1 MTLTHMFDAVII
13 FSILKINKEMGK
25 FIYKKSTRACMMHLN
40 LWQRLKLLAVEPRRF
55 VQLVLH
61 NTIGDAIKHNVLYYL
76 LLMVISLSATVFLQ
90 YALQPPKNSPA
101 FFIAFFAVG
110 IPFGIAFAFFLLPLI
125 WRLFFWM
132 TGGKGTYQKLVVMNM
147 YVATYMG
154 LLLLP
159 LSLIQLILS
168 AIAFASQ
175 SFNMAMGIEIGG
187 LIIGIPLMVWYFILY
202 LVGFSEAEKVTK
214 LRAFATMCL
223 MFFAGLILFLIFM
236 LLLMIVGIG
245 FFMAAAGK
253 GLVPPVA

>member
-1 MTLTHMFDAVII
+1 
-13 FSILKINKEMGK
+13 MGK

-40 LWQRLKLLAVEPRRF
+40 LWQRLKLLAQEPRRF
-55 VQLVLH
+55 VQLALH
-61 NTIGDAIKHNVLYYL
+61 STIGGAIKHNVWYYL
-76 LLMVISLSATVFLQ
+76 LLMVISLLATTFLQ
-90 YALQPPKNSPA
+90 YALESPKHPA
-101 FFIAFFAVG
+101 VFFIILFVVG

-202 LVGFSEAEKVTK
+202 LVGFSETEKVTK
-214 LRAFATMCL
+214 LRAFGTMVL

>member
-1 MTLTHMFDAVII
+1 
-13 FSILKINKEMGK
+13 MGK

-110 IPFGIAFAFFLLPLI
+110 IPFGIAFAFFLVPLI

-147 YVATYMG
+147 YIVTYMG

-159 LSLIQLILS
+159 LSLIQLIVS
-168 AIAFASQ
+168 AVAFAMS
-175 SFNMAMGIEIGG
+175 SFNMAMGIEIVT
-187 LIIGIPLMVWYFILY
+187 LITGIPIMIWYFIVF
-202 LVGFSEAEKVTK
+202 LVGFSETEKVTK
-214 LRAFATMCL
+214 LRAFGTMVL

>member
-1 MTLTHMFDAVII
+1 
-13 FSILKINKEMGK
+13 MGK

-202 LVGFSEAEKVTK
+202 LVGFSETEKVTK
-214 LRAFATMCL
+214 LRAFGTMVL

>member
-1 MTLTHMFDAVII
+1 
-13 FSILKINKEMGK
+13 
-25 FIYKKSTRACMMHLN
+25 MMHLN
-40 LWQRLKLLAVEPRRF
+40 LWQRLKLLAQEPRRF
-55 VQLVLH
+55 VQLAMH
-61 NTIGDAIKHNVLYYL
+61 STIGGAIKHNVPYYL
-76 LLMVISLSATVFLQ
+76 LLMVISLSASLFLQ
-90 YALQPPKNSPA
+90 FALQTPKDDMI
-101 FFIAFFAVG
+101 FFIAALGFG
-110 IPFGIAFAFFLLPLI
+110 IPFSIAFAFFLLPLI

-202 LVGFSEAEKVTK
+202 LVGFSETEKVTK
-214 LRAFATMCL
+214 LRAFGTMCL

-236 LLLMIVGIG
+236 LLLMIVGLG

>member
-1 MTLTHMFDAVII
+1 
-13 FSILKINKEMGK
+13 
-25 FIYKKSTRACMMHLN
+25 MMHLN
-40 LWQRLKLLAVEPRRF
+40 LWQRLKLLAQEPRRF
-55 VQLVLH
+55 VQLALH
-61 NTIGDAIKHNVLYYL
+61 STIGGAIKHNVPYYL
-76 LLMVISLSATVFLQ
+76 LLMVISLSASLFLQ
-90 YALQPPKNSPA
+90 FALQTPKDDMI
-101 FFIAFFAVG
+101 FFIAALGFG
-110 IPFGIAFAFFLLPLI
+110 IPFSIAFAFFLLPLI

-202 LVGFSEAEKVTK
+202 LVGFSETEKVTK
-214 LRAFATMCL
+214 LRAFGTMVL